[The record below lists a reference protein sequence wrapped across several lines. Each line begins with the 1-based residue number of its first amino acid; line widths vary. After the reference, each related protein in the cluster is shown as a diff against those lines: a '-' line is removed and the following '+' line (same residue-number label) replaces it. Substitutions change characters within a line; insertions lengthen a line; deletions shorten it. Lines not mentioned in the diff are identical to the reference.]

1 MITMWNGSI
10 ALPRVK
16 ETGQDKEGFD
26 THENITWEGG
36 IPANFTDATR
46 NDEILAFQKGYSA
59 DRNIETM
66 ACNYRGEGTLKDES
80 DGSLYEVKRT
90 YKKEKMATIVLTCQ
104 RRECSGV

>member
-1 MITMWNGSI
+1 MTGRIREKISGTLQEKSFSPDTGRGMITMWNGSI
-10 ALPRVK
+10 VLPRVK

-66 ACNYRGEGTLKDES
+66 ACNYRGEGDAK
-80 DGSLYEVKRT
+80 G
-90 YKKEKMATIVLTCQ
+90 
-104 RRECSGV
+104 